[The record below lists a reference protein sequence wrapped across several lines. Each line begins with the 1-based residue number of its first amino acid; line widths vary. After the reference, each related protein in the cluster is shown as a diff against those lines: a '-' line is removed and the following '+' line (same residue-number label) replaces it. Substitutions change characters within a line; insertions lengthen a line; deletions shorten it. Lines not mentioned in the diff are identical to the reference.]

1 MNITPITNIEGKK
14 KIAIL
19 DTSAVSFLQHINEK
33 CSSAEV
39 ILKDYDLIL
48 IPRWVVKEISDSKIS
63 ASYVEGLMEKG
74 YPIFSIAEEDYT
86 SLVNY
91 EEWNLYQIVK
101 ASVNLLGQIKGYL
114 RRYIEKTDP
123 LDMDA
128 YAEWINKLYDEWP
141 IEGSIISSGRHKK
154 EDAGEVSIA
163 ILAEILAWYYTE
175 SEMITIYSHD
185 SDTRAFQTSAEDQ
198 LRKVF
203 TSRVPIPVSY
213 KSNDAILCHLF
224 RLGILSEEDIRSERK
239 ANRRITYSKV
249 MNDKSVAFATEL
261 LDTNDFINLVK
272 DNSVH
277 IVF

>member
-1 MNITPITNIEGKK
+1 MNIASITNIEDKK

-19 DTSAVSFLQHINEK
+19 DTSSVSFLQYLNKK
-33 CSSAEV
+33 CSSADI

-48 IPRWVVKEISDSKIS
+48 IPRWVINEIFDSEISV
-63 ASYVEGLMEKG
+63 SYVEGLMKKG
-74 YPIFSIAEEDYT
+74 YPIFSITEEDYT

-91 EEWNLYQIVK
+91 EESNLYQIVK

-114 RRYIEKTDP
+114 RRYVEKTDP

-128 YAEWINKLYDEWP
+128 YAEWIKKLYDDWP
-141 IEGSIISSGRHKK
+141 IDGSILPSGRQKK
-154 EDAGEVSIA
+154 KNAGEVSIT
-163 ILAEILAWYYTE
+163 ILAEILSWYYQE
-175 SEMITIYSHD
+175 SEMITIYSND
-185 SDTRAFQTSAEDQ
+185 SDTKAFQTSAEYQ

-203 TSRVPIPVSY
+203 TSRVPMPISY

-224 RLGILSEEDIRSERK
+224 RLGKLSEEDIRSERK
-239 ANRRITYSKV
+239 TNRRITYSKV
-249 MNDKSVAFATEL
+249 MDDKSVVLATEL